1 MILGGSM
8 SLFIYLLLLKIKRDE
23 MYLLIKHML
32 GNFYKNR
39 IRNNQERMENDA

>member
-1 MILGGSM
+1 M